1 MRILEINK
9 FYFLKGGTE
18 KHFFDVISLLKNNN
32 DEVAVFS
39 MNHPRNRTSKW
50 SKYFLSTVG
59 YDKTYTIWQR
69 IKGIG
74 RMFYSREAR
83 KKINKIL
90 NDFQPEVVHIH
101 NVYHQL
107 SPIILFEIKKRG
119 IPIIMTVH
127 DYKLVN
133 PNYNL
138 YHKNKFYN
146 CCLNK
151 KFYQCFFDKC
161 IKNSYLKSLIGVLEM
176 YWHEWLGT
184 YSKNIDQY
192 IVPSK
197 FAKNILIKRGINSN
211 KIFVMAHFVLENTE
225 KRMAQVDAK
234 KGKGKGKEKF
244 CLYVG
249 RIIDNKG
256 IKELVNIFTQMNGL
270 KLYLAG
276 AVDSNFEKNEN
287 KNIYYLG
294 HLKQSKLKKYITRA
308 EFLISPSKL
317 PETFGL
323 IALEANILGK
333 PFVGYRTGAYPEI
346 IKNKQNG
353 FLVKNKE
360 ELINF
365 LMNYQNYTFDNSLEI
380 RQKTIDKNNSLKYY
394 KIFKEHLNKFN

>member
-18 KHFFDVISLLKNNN
+18 KHFFDVINLLKNNN

-39 MNHPRNRTSKW
+39 MKHPRNRTSKW

-146 CCLNK
+146 CCLNN

-192 IVPSK
+192 IVPSE
-197 FAKNILIKRGINSN
+197 FAKNILIKWGINSS
-211 KIFVMAHFVLENTE
+211 KIFVKAHFVLENTKE
-225 KRMAQVDAK
+225 RVERMNIR
-234 KGKGKGKEKF
+234 KGKNIERS

-256 IKELVNIFTQMNGL
+256 IKELINIFTQINSL

-276 AVDSNFEKNEN
+276 EVDASFKKIEN

-294 HLKQSKLKKYITRA
+294 HLGQSELKKYISRS
-308 EFLISPSKL
+308 EFIISPSKL

-365 LMNYQNYTFDNSLEI
+365 LMNYQSYTFDNSLEI
-380 RQKTIDKNNSLKYY
+380 RQKTIDKYGSLKYY
-394 KIFKEHLNKFN
+394 KIFKKNLDKFK

>member
-1 MRILEINK
+1 
-9 FYFLKGGTE
+9 
-18 KHFFDVISLLKNNN
+18 
-32 DEVAVFS
+32 
-39 MNHPRNRTSKW
+39 
-50 SKYFLSTVG
+50 
-59 YDKTYTIWQR
+59 
-69 IKGIG
+69 
-74 RMFYSREAR
+74 
-83 KKINKIL
+83 
-90 NDFQPEVVHIH
+90 
-101 NVYHQL
+101 
-107 SPIILFEIKKRG
+107 
-119 IPIIMTVH
+119 MTVH

-161 IKNSYLKSLIGVLEM
+161 IKDSYLKSLIGVLEM

-192 IVPSK
+192 IVPSE
-197 FAKNILIKRGINSN
+197 FAKNILIKRGINSS
-211 KIFVMAHFVLENTE
+211 KIFVMAHFVLENTKE
-225 KRMAQVDAK
+225 RMAQVDTK
-234 KGKGKGKEKF
+234 KGKDKDKEKF

-256 IKELVNIFTQMNGL
+256 IKELVNIFTQINSL

-276 AVDSNFEKNEN
+276 EVDASFKKIEN

-294 HLKQSKLKKYITRA
+294 HLGQSELKKYISRS
-308 EFLISPSKL
+308 EFIISPSKL

-365 LMNYQNYTFDNSLEI
+365 LMNYQSYTFDNSLEI
-380 RQKTIDKNNSLKYY
+380 RQKTIDKYGSLKYY
-394 KIFKEHLNKFN
+394 KIFKKNLDKFK